1 MSAKGSSPPPRAM
14 ATFLV
19 GGAVRDGLLGL
30 EVDERD
36 WVVVG
41 GDPAAMRALGF
52 EPIDAQF
59 PVFRHPETGDEF
71 ALARRETK
79 RGPGYRGFAVEAG
92 PDVALEDD
100 LRRRDLTI
108 NAMAQADDGALV
120 DPFAGRQDLDA
131 GLLRHVSPAFVE
143 DPLRVLRVARFAAK
157 LGAFGFRVAHETH
170 RLMCEMVAAGTMRE
184 IPAERLGRE
193 TLRAMRT
200 PQPWRYLEVLHRCN
214 ALQDL
219 LPSLAAAMGDAA
231 PHVETAAAPAPVA
244 ALKRASAASTDPV
257 ERLLAALWP
266 VLRTAGDAEACV
278 ARLRLDRTAAQLLRR
293 AAAASQLCRRA
304 AACHDREAVV
314 ELAVQWQGL
323 PATQRQALVGA
334 CAAQSA
340 MPGLAT
346 LLGAAIDAARSTDV
360 TDRRRMG
367 LSGKILGEA
376 IDRSRRDAAAAA
388 LDGAARLS

>member
-1 MSAKGSSPPPRAM
+1 MTASAGSKPPRAM

-30 EVDERD
+30 KVEERD

-41 GDPAAMRALGF
+41 GDPAAMCALGF

-108 NAMAQADDGALV
+108 NAMAQADDGTLI
-120 DPFAGRQDLDA
+120 DPFAGREDLDA

-143 DPLRVLRVARFAAK
+143 DPLRVLRAARFAAK

-184 IPAERLGRE
+184 IPAERVGRE
-193 TLRAMRT
+193 TLRAMQT

-214 ALQDL
+214 ALHDL
-219 LPSLAAAMGDAA
+219 LPSLAEAMGEAA
-231 PHVETAAAPAPVA
+231 SHADIADPPPVA
-244 ALKRASAASTDPV
+244 ALKRATAASSEPV

-266 VLRTAGDAEACV
+266 VMHSAGDAETCV

-293 AAAASQLCRRA
+293 AAAASHLCRR

-323 PATQRQALVGA
+323 PATQRHALVGA
-334 CAAQSA
+334 CAAQST
-340 MPGLAT
+340 MPGLET
-346 LLGAAIDAARSTDV
+346 MLDAAIDAARSTDV
-360 TDRRRMG
+360 TGLRRMG

-376 IDRSRRDAAAAA
+376 IDRSRRDAAAAVLA
-388 LDGAARLS
+388 GASRLS